1 MGELARLKIDFC
13 CKDNLDKRSQSHA
26 MVGFD
31 FSPFG
36 LKQHMAEMWKTRLRF
51 VTPSWLAKT
60 AKITGTVWEKW
71 RIVCLAIHGK
81 FEFQNICE
89 LQTKDNL
96 NWLKKFKDQIGPR
109 RHNTREIWK
118 RHFLLWKRIKCF
130 RPHYS
135 GENDHRSFW
144 ICVWTSNFLG
154 GFTVV
159 FLCLAFTKGV
169 REKPWIGLLKSA
181 LLRQGT

>member
-51 VTPSWLAKT
+51 VMPSWLAKT

-109 RHNTREIWK
+109 RHNTGEIWK

-135 GENDHRSFW
+135 VILDSCLNFKLFGGIYSSF
-144 ICVWTSNFLG
+144 SLLG
-154 GFTVV
+154 
-159 FLCLAFTKGV
+159 LHQRCA
-169 REKPWIGLLKSA
+169 RETLDWSIGKRFA
-181 LLRQGT
+181 